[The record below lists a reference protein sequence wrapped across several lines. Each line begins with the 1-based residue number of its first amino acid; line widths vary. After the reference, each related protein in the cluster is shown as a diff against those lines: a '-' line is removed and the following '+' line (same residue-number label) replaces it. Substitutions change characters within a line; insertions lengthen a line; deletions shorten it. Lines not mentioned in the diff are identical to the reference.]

1 MPTVGEL
8 AKKFEVDW
16 IFDEKNLVLSPKM
29 NAFIEAIISEYV
41 TLTTKECIGIILQ
54 EKDTIAE
61 IRVFNSHDE
70 FWNRARIQQCQHLA
84 DLIAKNYKGES
95 TV

>member
-16 IFDEKNLVLSPKM
+16 IFDEKNLVISPKM
-29 NAFIEAIISEYV
+29 NAFIEAIISECV

-61 IRVFNSHDE
+61 MRVWCQIFFPDFYGKPCFQSAFHDG
-70 FWNRARIQQCQHLA
+70 NGS
-84 DLIAKNYKGES
+84 KKTS
-95 TV
+95 